1 MGIWRA
7 GVGRFVSDSDTLA
20 SAPVPA
26 VVRDFAGAI
35 SGLLFLGVYVVDGT

>member
-7 GVGRFVSDSDTLA
+7 GVGRFVSDSETLV
-20 SAPVPA
+20 SAPVPT
-26 VVRDFAGAI
+26 VVRDFVGAI